1 MIATQHIEVLGL
13 LEVVAD
19 EVDCLDNFLLSVVN
33 VPDDLDLAHLELE
46 FQVLNV
52 AVDQVLGYF
61 NFFLLGIALPIIE

>member
-19 EVDCLDNFLLSVVN
+19 EVDCLDNFLLSVFN

-46 FQVLNV
+46 FQVLKV
-52 AVDQVLGYF
+52 AVDKVLGYF
-61 NFFLLGIALPIIE
+61 NFVLLGIALPIIE